1 LIIPCP
7 DRSRSPA
14 KLITEILELLI
25 ANINSEELLTVVV
38 LEFATKLTAAK
49 PINCAFITLGVPP
62 AVWATV
68 ATPWSRRVAVLVA
81 VVDSL
86 LLLVLLVVLACEP
99 LVLLTPLALAETLFD
114 ILVVVL
120 PLLNEFD

>member
-1 LIIPCP
+1 M
-7 DRSRSPA
+7 
-14 KLITEILELLI
+14 
-25 ANINSEELLTVVV
+25 
-38 LEFATKLTAAK
+38 
-49 PINCAFITLGVPP
+49 
-62 AVWATV
+62 
-68 ATPWSRRVAVLVA
+68 LVA